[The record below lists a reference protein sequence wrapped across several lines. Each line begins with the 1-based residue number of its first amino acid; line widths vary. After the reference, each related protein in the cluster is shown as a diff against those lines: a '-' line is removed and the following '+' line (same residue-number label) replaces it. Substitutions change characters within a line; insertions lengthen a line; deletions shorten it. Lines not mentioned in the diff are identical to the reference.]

1 MPTTK
6 ARINISLPD
15 VVRDALFI
23 LARCDRVPAATK
35 AARLLETALEIE
47 EDQIWE
53 AIVRKRDT
61 KKARYLSHQKAWGNK

>member
-6 ARINISLPD
+6 TRINISLPD
-15 VVRDALFI
+15 GVKNALLK
-23 LARCDRVPAATK
+23 LARRDRIPAATK

-53 AIVRKRDT
+53 EMAQKRDT
-61 KKARYLSHQKAWGNK
+61 KSARYLSHNKAWK

>member
-15 VVRDALFI
+15 VVRDALFK
-23 LARCDRVPAATK
+23 LARRDRVPAATK

-47 EDQIWE
+47 EDQIWD
-53 AIVRKRDT
+53 AIARGRDA
-61 KKARYLSHQKAWGNK
+61 KKARYLSHQKAWE